1 MVSFQQNIQSHIQL
15 FCVLTVLLLAP
26 STGLS
31 QASVTPQELRGVWIT
46 NVDSDVLFTKQKIEE
61 AMDYLAD
68 RGFNVIFPV
77 VWNKGY
83 TLHPSEVAREAI
95 GVEQDPYF
103 QGQGRDPLQE
113 IIVEA
118 HRRGMEVIPWF
129 EYGFASVY
137 GDGTGGHILRKNP
150 HWAARNA
157 NGGIAQSNN
166 FYWMNGFHHEVQQFM
181 MDLIQEVI
189 EKYDVDG
196 IQGDDRLPAMPV
208 QAGYSDYTRAL
219 YASEHNGASVP
230 DQRNSA
236 FIQWRADK
244 LTNFAGRLYRMVKE
258 TDPNLIVS
266 MSPSI
271 YRWSLDNYLQD
282 WPNWMDS
289 SYVDIVHP
297 QAYRYSLGDYQ
308 ALIKSMFGQFPQS
321 PNGYLYADSKPMVFP
336 GIVIKAGS
344 SFNGPA
350 YVLDAIEF
358 NRDYGLNGE
367 VFFFYEGLDEK
378 NNYLGDSLYAK
389 PYKERA
395 LLPYRNG
402 HLYRP
407 SATLVHETDPLADK
421 SGSWTTDETVAGYYD
436 QAMYTAGKSGAS
448 IEYTFSVPREAWY
461 RLYTWIPSGKR
472 TTTGAHYQITDQEGS
487 RGVVLNHQ
495 NFANRGWVELGE
507 IYLAQGE
514 QSIVRIDADSASDDR
529 NIYVDAMMIMVDR
542 KRSPDVEFDIV
553 FSSTQPEAEVAS
565 EISLLPNYP
574 NPFNPTTTVPFRLDQ
589 AQQVSLYVYDIMG
602 RRVATLIQDR
612 GYSKGEHR
620 LEFDASSLSS
630 GAYFVTLVTQDAR
643 YTQPMLLVK

>member
-1 MVSFQQNIQSHIQL
+1 MQKQFHFSRYFLVAA
-15 FCVLTVLLLAP
+15 LLIMFPLVGHAQDTATP
-26 STGLS
+26 
-31 QASVTPQELRGVWIT
+31 PQELRGVWIT

-68 RGFNVIFPV
+68 RGFNVVFPV

-83 TLHPSEVAREAI
+83 TLHPSAVAKEAI
-95 GVEQDPYF
+95 GVEQDPFF
-103 QGQGRDPLQE
+103 QGAGRDPLQE

-129 EYGFASVY
+129 EYGFASIY
-137 GDGTGGHILRKNP
+137 GDQTGGHILRKNP

-166 FYWMNGFHHEVQQFM
+166 FYWMNGFHHEVQEFM
-181 MDLIQEVI
+181 MDMIKEVI

-208 QAGYSDYTRAL
+208 QAGFSDYTRAL
-219 YASEHNGASVP
+219 YASEHNGADVP
-230 DQRNSA
+230 DQRNSG

-244 LTNFAGRLYRMVKE
+244 LTNFAGRLYSMVKE
-258 TDPNLIVS
+258 TNPNVIVS

-282 WPNWMDS
+282 WPNWIDS

-308 ALIKSMFGQFPQS
+308 GLIKSMFGQFPAS

-336 GIVIKAGS
+336 GIVIKAGAA
-344 SFNGPA
+344 FNGPA
-350 YVLDAIEF
+350 YVLEAIEF

-378 NNYLGDSLYAK
+378 NNYLGDSLGAK
-389 PYKERA
+389 PYRERA
-395 LLPYRNG
+395 ILPYRNG
-402 HLYRP
+402 KMYRP
-407 SATLVHETDPLADK
+407 SATLVHETDELVSK
-421 SGSWTTDETVAGYYD
+421 TGTWTTDETVAGYYD
-436 QAMYTAGKSGAS
+436 QSIYTSGKSS
-448 IEYTFSVPREAWY
+448 SKLQYTFSVPQEAWY

-472 TTTGAHYQITDQEGS
+472 TTTGAHYQLTDQEGTQS
-487 RGVVLNHQ
+487 IILNHQ

-507 IYLAQGE
+507 VFLAQGE
-514 QSIVRIDADSASDDR
+514 QAIVTVDADSALDDR

-542 KRSPDVEFDIV
+542 KKSPDVEFEIV
-553 FSSTQPEAEVAS
+553 FSSNETEKEIVS

-574 NPFNPTTTVPFRLDQ
+574 NPFNPTTTIPFRLDQ
-589 AQQVSLYVYDIMG
+589 PQHVSLYVYDIMG
-602 RRVATLIQDR
+602 RRVATLVQNQM
-612 GYSKGEHR
+612 YSKGEHQ
-620 LEFDASSLSS
+620 LSYDATSLSS
-630 GAYFVTLVTQDAR
+630 GTYFITMTAGGSR
-643 YTQPMLLVK
+643 FTQPMLLLK